1 MRVLV
6 TGGAGF
12 IGSNFVRLL
21 LREHPDYHL
30 TNLDKLTYAGNLGNL
45 TDCSDSGSYRFIKG
59 DVCDAE
65 LMRKLVAEADAV
77 VHFAAESHVDRS
89 IEETAPVFETNIRG
103 TFTLLE
109 AARGGKLKRFV
120 HVSTDEVYGSIP
132 EGRWASEEAALAPAS
147 PYSAAKA
154 ASDMLVLAYAR
165 TYRLPALITRASNNY
180 GPYQFPEKFLPLI
193 ITNALEN
200 RPLPLYGDG
209 LQQRDWLHV
218 EDHCRALD
226 LLLHQGEPGEIY
238 NIGAG
243 ELRANLEVARTVLKL
258 LGKPESL
265 ISFVADRPAHDRR
278 YALDCTKLEKRL
290 GWKPQETFEQGLR
303 KTVDWYVQHPEW
315 VARVR
320 DGAYREY
327 YERHYTR
334 REESL
339 ASILRGRGGSP

>member
-1 MRVLV
+1 MRILV

-21 LREHPDYHL
+21 ALEYPDYQI
-30 TNLDKLTYAGNLGNL
+30 TNLDKLTYAGNLENL
-45 TDCSDSGSYRFIKG
+45 EDCSGRSNYRFVKG
-59 DVCDAE
+59 DVCDGE
-65 LMRKLVAEADAV
+65 LVGKLVAESDAV

-89 IEETAPVFETNIRG
+89 IEETTPVFETNIRG

-109 AARGGKLKRFV
+109 RSRASKLNRFV

-132 EGRWASEEAALAPAS
+132 EGRWAAEDAPLSPAS

-180 GPYQFPEKFLPLI
+180 GPFQFPEKFIPLI
-193 ITNALEN
+193 ISNALED

-209 LQQRDWLHV
+209 LQMRDWIYV

-226 LLLHQGEPGEIY
+226 LLLHRGEPGGIY

-243 ELRANLEVARTVLKL
+243 ELRPNLEVARTVLGL
-258 LGKPESL
+258 LSKPESL
-265 ISFVADRPAHDRR
+265 INFVADRPAHDRR
-278 YALDCTKLEKRL
+278 YALDCSKLQNRL
-290 GWKPQETFEQGLR
+290 GWKPRETFEQGIR
-303 KTVDWYVQHPEW
+303 KTVSWYVEHPEW

-320 DGAYREY
+320 GGAYREY

-339 ASILRGRGGSP
+339 ASILLGRSGSP